1 MEQMGDNLMDILH
14 INKEEWI
21 MYVKVRGTSGCSE
34 HKIVEFRNQQGGR
47 RQKAGP
53 QPSTSGEKTLP
64 CSGKSS
70 DKFHGRES
78 SEGGAQER

>member
-1 MEQMGDNLMDILH
+1 MDILH
-14 INKEEWI
+14 INKKEWI
-21 MYVKVRGTSGCSE
+21 MYVKVRGTFGCSE
-34 HKIVEFRNQQGGR
+34 DEIVEFRNQHGGR

-53 QPSTSGEKTLP
+53 QPSTSGEKTFS

-78 SEGGAQER
+78 SEGGVQER